1 MKMVGSQHR
10 ETSRQRRQ
18 RETRQ
23 ALLAAAYQSFCELGY
38 AECSLERI
46 ASRAGFTKGALYGH
60 FSSKEDLFLALAD
73 ARTAS
78 LLDTWAQTAEQNAS
92 REVLLHSFGQW
103 LAATVRERQEW
114 SLVNTEFTVLAAR
127 KPALAARRRAALH
140 EACADIAAALDRL
153 AGPEREPG
161 ESAALSR
168 LVLALIHGLAL
179 HAAIDPELD
188 VAANFAL
195 GLDLLAAARNGHE
208 G

>member
-1 MKMVGSQHR
+1 MAVTAVQHR

-23 ALLAAAYQSFCELGY
+23 ALLEAAYQSFCELGY
-38 AECSLERI
+38 ADCSLERI

-60 FSSKEDLFLALAD
+60 FSSKEELFLVLAE
-73 ARTAS
+73 ARTGS
-78 LLDTWAQTAEQNAS
+78 LLESWAQTAQQGAS
-92 REVLLHSFGQW
+92 REVLLHSFGRW
-103 LAATVRERQEW
+103 LAATVRERHEW

-127 KPALAARRRAALH
+127 KPSLAARRRDALH
-140 EACADIAAALDRL
+140 AAYADIGAVLDRL

-161 ESAALSR
+161 ESAAVSR

-188 VAANFAL
+188 VAEYFTL
-195 GLDLLAAARNGHE
+195 GLDLLAAPSA
-208 G
+208 